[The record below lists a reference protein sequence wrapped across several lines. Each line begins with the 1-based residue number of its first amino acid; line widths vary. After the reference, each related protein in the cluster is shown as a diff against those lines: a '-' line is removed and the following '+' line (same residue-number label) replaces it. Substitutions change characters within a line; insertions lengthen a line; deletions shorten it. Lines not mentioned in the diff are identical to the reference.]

1 MRILHFLLNSMFTK
15 NRPSGSQQAAKPAKR
30 WLVRLMISL
39 AALGI
44 GLAVAGALIV
54 TLAMTLI
61 YPSLPPMDQ
70 LTDYHPKMPLRIY
83 TADHVLIGEF
93 GEERR
98 NLVRIDQ
105 VPDIMKKAVLAIE
118 DDRFYQHGGVDYIGI
133 LRAALHNLV
142 SSSRQGAS
150 TITQQVARNFFLT
163 SEQTFKRKLYEVLL
177 AWKIEKTLTKDQIF
191 EIYLNQIYLGQRAFG
206 FASAAQVYFGKS
218 LQDITLAE
226 AAMLAGLPKAPSANN
241 PITNPVRAKQ
251 RQQYILL
258 RMKQL
263 GYITDQE
270 YEKARNETVQVKT
283 SRNEFNVHAK
293 YVAEM
298 VRMMVYDQYKDET
311 YTRGLNVYTTI
322 TRKDQEAAYQAVRR
336 GVMDYDK
343 RHGYRGPEGHMDIP
357 ADRDTVADAIE
368 DELARYPDC
377 GDLLSAV
384 VLEASPQKVRV
395 VLSSGNDV
403 TVSGNGL
410 VFAASSLQ
418 PNAPVGKQIKRGSI
432 IRVMKD
438 NTQNWNIVQMPQIE
452 AAFVSLNPADGA
464 IKSLVGGFDFTQK
477 KFNHVTQA
485 WRQPGSSFKPFIYS
499 ASLEKHFAPASIIN
513 DAPMSF
519 SGQPGGQLW
528 EPKNFDARYE
538 GPMTMRRG
546 LMKSKNMISIRI
558 LNQIGAPYG
567 QEYITRF
574 GFDADKN
581 PPYLTLALGA
591 GSVTPLQMATAYSVF
606 ANGGYKIRPYLI
618 THITDSEGHVLSQAK
633 PETAGDENNRVID
646 VRNAFIMD
654 SLLKDVV
661 RGGTAARAR
670 VLNRLDLA
678 GKTGTTNDSYDAWFA
693 GYQPRLVAVAWL
705 GFDQPRN
712 MGGRETGSV
721 LALPVW
727 INYMQKVLPD
737 IPVEEI
743 APPAGVIFENGDYYY
758 AEVPPGKIVTQVGVG
773 QKDVEQIVETEN
785 HHVKDEIF
793 AD

>member
-1 MRILHFLLNSMFTK
+1 MFNK
-15 NRPSGSQQAAKPAKR
+15 NRNPDAPNAAKPARKLLTR
-30 WLVRLMISL
+30 IAISC
-39 AALGI
+39 AALG
-44 GLAVAGALIV
+44 ASVALIGALVVI
-54 TLAMTLI
+54 LAMTLI
-61 YPSLPPMDQ
+61 YPKLPPMDQ

-83 TADHVLIGEF
+83 TADRVLMGEF

-98 NLVRIDQ
+98 NLVRISQ
-105 VPDIMKKAVLAIE
+105 IPDIMKKAVLAIE
-118 DDRFYQHGGVDYIGI
+118 DDRFYQHSGVDYIGI

-142 SSSRQGAS
+142 SRSRQGAS

-206 FASAAQVYFGKS
+206 FASAAQVYFGKP

-241 PITNPVRAKQ
+241 PITNPTRAKQ

-270 YEKARNETVQVKT
+270 YETAKNEEIKVKS
-283 SRNEFNVHAK
+283 SRNEFNVHAQ

-322 TRKDQEAAYQAVRR
+322 TQRDQEAAYQAVRR
-336 GVMDYDK
+336 GVMDYDR
-343 RHGYRGPEGHMDIP
+343 RHGYRGPEGQMVIP
-357 ADRDTVADAIE
+357 ASKEVFADAIE
-368 DELARYPDC
+368 DELARYPDSD
-377 GDLLSAV
+377 GISSAV
-384 VLEASPQKVRV
+384 VLEASPRLVRA
-395 VLSSGNDV
+395 VLSSGKEISI
-403 TVSGNGL
+403 SGSGL
-410 VFAASSLQ
+410 SFAASALASSASG
-418 PNAPVGKQIKRGSI
+418 NKRIKRGSI
-432 IRVMKD
+432 IRIAQD
-438 NTQNWNIVQMPQIE
+438 ASGNWNIVQMPQIE
-452 AAFVSLNPADGA
+452 AAFVSLNPNDGA

-485 WRQPGSSFKPFIYS
+485 WRQPGSSFKPFVYS
-499 ASLEKHFAPASIIN
+499 ASLEKNFAPASIIN
-513 DAPMSF
+513 DSPMSF
-519 SGQPGGQLW
+519 SGQPGGQNW
-528 EPKNFDARYE
+528 NPKNFDSRYE

-546 LMKSKNMISIRI
+546 LMKSKNMISIQI

-574 GFDADKN
+574 GFDAEKN

-591 GSVTPLQMATAYSVF
+591 GSVTPLQMAIAYSVF
-606 ANGGYKIRPYLI
+606 ANGGYKIKPYI
-618 THITDSEGHVLSQAK
+618 ISYIADSDGKVLSQAR
-633 PETAGDENNRVID
+633 PERAGDENTRVID
-646 VRNAFIMD
+646 ARNAFIMD

-661 RGGTAARAR
+661 RGGTAARANI
-670 VLNRLDLA
+670 LNRPDLA

-693 GYQPRLVAVAWL
+693 GYQPSLVAVAWL

-712 MGGRETGSV
+712 MGGRETGSG

-727 INYMQKVLPD
+727 INYMQKALSGT
-737 IPVEEI
+737 PVELRS
-743 APPAGVIFENGDYYY
+743 PPAGVIFENGDYYY
-758 AEVPPGKIVTQVGVG
+758 AEVPPGKIATNVGVG
-773 QKDVEQIVETEN
+773 QKDYEKMYESEN
-785 HHVKDEIF
+785 SNVKDEIF